1 MPAMVVEIALTV
13 RQTDQN
19 HLTLDHLTLDRQT
32 DCRMTWEIF
41 ALLPISFEVSRG
53 KSGKVAL
60 LVDLYY
66 FLRGAFPRDYKQHV
80 RVRKSQE

>member
-1 MPAMVVEIALTV
+1 MVVEIALTV

-41 ALLPISFEVSRG
+41 ALLPFYKNR
-53 KSGKVAL
+53 SGP
-60 LVDLYY
+60 LYQAI
-66 FLRGAFPRDYKQHV
+66 FARR
-80 RVRKSQE
+80 